1 MIRANSREYLGL
13 LGTAC
18 LIGIPVSLVA
28 FGFLAALHEAEHAVW
43 VHMPEALGYESPPWW
58 WPIPS
63 LAIAGVLVGSAIRF
77 LPGVGGHVPIDGLG
91 TTPVAPRHLP
101 SIVCA
106 AFAGL
111 SLGVVLGPE
120 APLIALGSALPLIL
134 AYPLGVRTESQAARV
149 LAVAGAT
156 AAVAAIFG
164 SPLVA
169 AVFILEAAGLA
180 GPQMA
185 RLILPCLLSSGVGAL
200 LFTGLGQTTG
210 LETASLGLPD
220 LSGPPRP
227 DVPDLL
233 WTIPLAVVVAVVVR
247 GTHVVGAWVA
257 GRAATSPLRMAVV
270 ACSMIAICASA
281 YSLLTDR
288 SPYEVASSGQSTL
301 GELVGNADD
310 WTTTALVLVLVLK
323 GLAYGVALG
332 ALRGGPVFPAVFLGA
347 AAGVLVADLPGY
359 GLVPALAAGM
369 AAATAAVL
377 PLPVSAAVLVVLLL
391 GPNAAAMTPIV
402 LISVVVASITEKV
415 LSDTS
420 PPQAPTAAPS

>member
-1 MIRANSREYLGL
+1 MSRASQREYLGL
-13 LGTAC
+13 LVTAC
-18 LIGIPVSLVA
+18 LIGIPVSLAA
-28 FGFLAALHEAEHAVW
+28 FGFLAALHEVEHAVW
-43 VHMPEALGYESPPWW
+43 IQAPEWFGHDVPPWW
-58 WPIPS
+58 WPIPC
-63 LAIAGVLVGSAIRF
+63 LVVAGLLVGSAIRF
-77 LPGVGGHVPIDGLG
+77 LPGSGGHVPIDGLG
-91 TTPVAPRHLP
+91 TGPIAVRHLP

-134 AYPLGVRTESQAARV
+134 TYPMGVRSQSQAARV
-149 LAVAGAT
+149 LGVAGAT

-180 GPQMA
+180 GPQMS

-210 LETASLGLPD
+210 LETASLELPD

-233 WTIPLAVVVAVVVR
+233 WTVPLAAAVAVSVH
-247 GTHVVGAWVA
+247 GIHVIGARVA
-257 GRAATSPLRMAVV
+257 VRAATSPIRTATV
-270 ACSMIAICASA
+270 ACSVIAICASA
-281 YSLLTDR
+281 YSLLADR

-301 GELVGNADD
+301 GELVGDADN
-310 WTTTALVLVLVLK
+310 WTTTALLLVLVLK
-323 GLAYGVALG
+323 GCAYGVSLG

-347 AAGVLVADLPGY
+347 AAGVLVAELPGY

-391 GPNAAAMTPIV
+391 GPNAAAMAPSV
-402 LISVVVASITEKV
+402 LISVVAAAMTEKT
-415 LSDTS
+415 LSDRS
-420 PPQAPTAAPS
+420 APHEPSASAS